1 VIRPHLDDLL
11 RRRFGV
17 TEGLV
22 LQLAALT
29 VDAAVDGHAA
39 LELRDV
45 PDLDLEAAL
54 AALSASPAV
63 RSSTPVDPL
72 DPASA
77 ADVASDD
84 VRPFVLEGTR
94 LATDRQHRAE
104 RRVVAAIARR
114 RDGLVA
120 LPVPDTLAADH
131 PEQRAAV
138 ATLLGP
144 GRTRGVGVL
153 VGGPGTGK
161 TTTVAAVVAAA
172 VAASGTDAVRV
183 ALAAPTGRAAARLR
197 EAVRGRRDAIAAA
210 HGEAVAGAVADLPAS
225 TVHRLLGLRA
235 GAARREEVAPLPYD
249 LVVVDEASMLAL
261 PLAAELL
268 EALAPTSQL
277 ILVGDPDQL
286 ESIETGA
293 VLGAMV
299 DGLGGTDDA
308 DGGAPD
314 RVASPASPVARLR
327 HGHRDLGAAGDR
339 VRFAAAVRDGDVETA
354 IAALTAAGGAAG
366 LTWVDTDDD
375 APPDVREAAVLGPLL
390 GAPGV
395 GGLLGAAAAARDGDG
410 TAALAA
416 LRGVRLLCAHREGPR
431 GVAHWTARL
440 RTRLAPVVGGG
451 SADGFLTGEPV
462 QVLAN
467 DRAGLLANGDVGVVV
482 GRGAD
487 RRIVFDVADPGGAG
501 AVIER
506 PVALSGPLASALA
519 VTVHRGQGSEY
530 AQVVVVLPTAD
541 SPLATRELLYT
552 AVTRARENAV
562 VVGDLDAV
570 RACVERPSVRV
581 GALAAGLRVLADAG

>member
-327 HGHRDLGAAGDR
+327 HRHP
-339 VRFAAAVRDGDVETA
+339 DVETA